1 MTESSVPAT
10 MRAAFI
16 REPGPP
22 EAIQVGELPVPQPGP
37 TDVLVRVRAVALD
50 PVDALIRSGRYRTP
64 IPFPFVIGRDL
75 VGSVVQ
81 VGSAALPFQEGE
93 LVWCN
98 SLGHEGRQ
106 GAFAEYAVVPADRLY
121 RVPEG
126 VDPEEVVA
134 VAHPA
139 ATAYLGWFVH
149 ARLRAGE
156 TVYVGGAAGNVG
168 MAALQMAVLAGA
180 RVIAGARDRDHARLL
195 EAGADAAVDYRDPR
209 LAQRLAEL
217 VRDGVDVMW
226 NTSGHHELA
235 AVPEL
240 VAPGGRILLT
250 ASSGPQVTLPL
261 RALYVRDVSLLGF
274 VLSRASVREL
284 ADAAALI
291 NRMLA
296 DRTLTTRI
304 TARLP
309 LSEAAAVHRR
319 MEAGEVEG
327 RIVLFPDP
335 G

>member
-1 MTESSVPAT
+1 MTESSAPAT

-75 VGSVVQ
+75 VGSVAQ
-81 VGSAALPFQEGE
+81 VGSGALPFQEGE

-168 MAALQMAVLAGA
+168 MAAVQMAVLAGA
-180 RVIAGARDRDHARLL
+180 RVIAAARDRDHARLR
-195 EAGADAAVDYRDPR
+195 EAGADAVVDYRDSR
-209 LAQRLAEL
+209 LADHLAGL
-217 VRDGVDVMW
+217 APGGVDVMW
-226 NTSGHHELA
+226 NTSGHQELA
-235 AVPEL
+235 AIPEL
-240 VAPGGRILLT
+240 LAPGGRVLLT
-250 ASSGPQVTLPL
+250 ASSNPEVTLPI

-274 VLSRASVREL
+274 VLSRASVRQL
-284 ADAAALI
+284 AEAAVLV

-296 DRTLTTRI
+296 DGTLTTTI
-304 TARLP
+304 TERVP
-309 LSEAAAVHRR
+309 LSEAAALHRR
-319 MEAGEVEG
+319 IEAGEVEG
-327 RIVLFPDP
+327 RILLYPDQ

>member
-1 MTESSVPAT
+1 

-75 VGSVVQ
+75 VGSVAQ
-81 VGSAALPFQEGE
+81 VGSGALPFQEGE

-168 MAALQMAVLAGA
+168 MAAVQMAVLAGA
-180 RVIAGARDRDHARLL
+180 RVIAAARDRDHARLR
-195 EAGADAAVDYRDPR
+195 EAGADAVVDYRDSR
-209 LAQRLAEL
+209 LADHLAGL
-217 VRDGVDVMW
+217 APGGVDVMW
-226 NTSGHHELA
+226 NTSGHQELA
-235 AVPEL
+235 AIPEL
-240 VAPGGRILLT
+240 LAPGGRVLLT
-250 ASSGPQVTLPL
+250 ASSNPEVTLPI

-274 VLSRASVREL
+274 VLSRASVRQL
-284 ADAAALI
+284 AEAAVLV

-296 DRTLTTRI
+296 DGTLTTTI
-304 TARLP
+304 TERVP
-309 LSEAAAVHRR
+309 LSEAAALHRR
-319 MEAGEVEG
+319 IEAGEVEG
-327 RIVLFPDP
+327 RILLYPDQ